1 MQSRLKD
8 FADRCQG
15 IINEAMK
22 WAPKSTKS
30 HLQEYPNQLSPST
43 LSNHSGLA
51 LAFDAVLQSS
61 APSLTNALLPMSNKR
76 PQCVNSDT
84 PRFVSVLCLRSK
96 YAGEIS
102 GLLSVL
108 DDDEKHGLS
117 DRLIKEV
124 WNACREKSDTRYR
137 GALWRATA
145 YLIICSGH
153 NRKLLH
159 AVCKFI
165 VYGFFSQYFLNGK
178 ISKNVYLFAPQHH
191 LKWNYSPNPQWKQ
204 LLNVGNGC

>member
-1 MQSRLKD
+1 MKD

-22 WAPKSTKS
+22 WAPKSTRS
-30 HLQEYPNQLSPST
+30 HLQEYQNQLPPST
-43 LSNHSGLA
+43 FSNHSGLA
-51 LAFDAVLQSS
+51 LAFDAVLQFCG
-61 APSLTNALLPMSNKR
+61 PSLATALMLVTNKR

-102 GLLSVL
+102 GMLSVL

-124 WNACREKSDTRYR
+124 WDACGEKSDANYR

-145 YLIICSGH
+145 YLILCSGH

-159 AVCKFI
+159 AVCEYKQNI
-165 VYGFFSQYFLNGK
+165 ILIHLKTKIFFS
-178 ISKNVYLFAPQHH
+178 ISICSIFPSGIVHRISH
-191 LKWNYSPNPQWKQ
+191 
-204 LLNVGNGC
+204 GNSC